1 MKIIRISIIVVFIIF
16 SAIITGCD
24 TQEQKT
30 EDLGRFNKLSWMEN
44 IWRGK
49 QGDAKLYESWH
60 KKNFRLMEGISYT
73 TDINGKRVFS
83 QDMRIEQNNNQVYYI
98 IKLPGDQQQTLKLTS
113 VSDSSAVFENEDEG
127 YPQTITYKHTAD
139 DSMTVSLEG
148 ENEGTAMKTKLDY
161 VRD

>member
-1 MKIIRISIIVVFIIF
+1 MKIIRINIMAAILIF
-16 SAIITGCD
+16 CAIIIGCD

-60 KKNFRLMEGISYT
+60 KKNFRLIEGISYT
-73 TDINGKRVFS
+73 TDANGKRVFS

-98 IKLPGDQQQTLKLTS
+98 IKLAGDQQQTLKLTS
-113 VSDSSAVFENEDEG
+113 VSDSLAVFENEGDG
-127 YPQTITYKHTAD
+127 YPQKITYRQTAD

-148 ENEGTAMKTKLDY
+148 ENEGTSMTTKLSY
-161 VRD
+161 TRD